1 MSENTTGWERCRGL
15 DLSDDETGSMGE
27 KSKDETTCHA
37 DVQQQETESF
47 STEEVLELRKT
58 VADQNKIISKLQDEL
73 KLRSSDT
80 ETTEDAM
87 NETKKRKRGD
97 ASDEMNLA
105 MVADSFDKDKKIKE
119 LKNEIQFLRSEL
131 KKQTSA
137 STSRVVDKTKSTEVK
152 QTRTLPSNPPLPNIT
167 ALFQELKNGVEKQIT
182 DMKVS
187 IEKTVEAKM
196 AKVLESNKSPTMSY
210 ASAATIA
217 ENGNQAT
224 KQGNDFRTLIADTKN
239 EELICENDRQRREM
253 NIIVHGVKERT
264 KNSEDRMIEL
274 DQTYVKELFSILG
287 LTINAKSITRLGKLD
302 TDGKCRPLKLT
313 MNSVEDKKS
322 VMSRLSNLK
331 SAEEQYKNISIK
343 DDYTPSER
351 ELIRYKLK
359 QAQEMNERMNTNSWK
374 VRKTPKNGL
383 RIVKIRASTEI
394 QTTSNVLPDPTQVPK
409 PII

>member
-15 DLSDDETGSMGE
+15 DVSDDGTGNMGE
-27 KSKDETTCHA
+27 KLKDETTCDA
-37 DVQQQETESF
+37 DVQQENELF
-47 STEEVLELRKT
+47 STEEFLELRKT

-87 NETKKRKRGD
+87 NETKKRKRGE

-131 KKQTSA
+131 KKQTSI
-137 STSRVVDKTKSTEVK
+137 STSRVVDKNKSTEVK
-152 QTRTLPSNPPLPNIT
+152 PTRTLPSNPPLPNIT

-187 IEKTVEAKM
+187 IEKTVEQKI
-196 AKVLESNKSPTMSY
+196 AKVLESNNSPTMSY

-217 ENGNQAT
+217 ENGNQTT

-302 TDGKCRPLKLT
+302 IDGKCRPLKLT
-313 MNSVEDKKS
+313 MKSVEDKKS

-359 QAQEMNERMNTNSWK
+359 QAQEMNERENTNSWK
-374 VRKTPKNGL
+374 VRGTPKNGL

-394 QTTSNVLPDPTQVPK
+394 QTMSNVQPDPTQVPK
-409 PII
+409 SII

>member
-15 DLSDDETGSMGE
+15 DVSDDETGNMGE
-27 KSKDETTCHA
+27 KLKDETTCDA
-37 DVQQQETESF
+37 DVQQENELF
-47 STEEVLELRKT
+47 STEEFLELRKT

-131 KKQTSA
+131 KKQTSI
-137 STSRVVDKTKSTEVK
+137 STSRVVDKNKSTEVK
-152 QTRTLPSNPPLPNIT
+152 QTRALPSNPPLPNIT

-187 IEKTVEAKM
+187 IEKTVEQKI
-196 AKVLESNKSPTMSY
+196 AKVLESNNSPTMSY

-217 ENGNQAT
+217 ENGNQTT

-302 TDGKCRPLKLT
+302 IDGKCRPLKLT
-313 MNSVEDKKS
+313 MKSVEDKKS

-359 QAQEMNERMNTNSWK
+359 QAQEMNERENTNSWK
-374 VRKTPKNGL
+374 VRGTPKNGL

-394 QTTSNVLPDPTQVPK
+394 QTMSNVLPDPTQVPK

>member
-15 DLSDDETGSMGE
+15 DVSDDETGSMGE
-27 KSKDETTCHA
+27 KLKDETTCDA
-37 DVQQQETESF
+37 DVQQENELF
-47 STEEVLELRKT
+47 STEEFLELRKT

-87 NETKKRKRGD
+87 NETKKRKRGE

-131 KKQTSA
+131 KKQTSI
-137 STSRVVDKTKSTEVK
+137 STSRVVDKNKSTEVK
-152 QTRTLPSNPPLPNIT
+152 PTRTLPSNPPLPNIT

-187 IEKTVEAKM
+187 IEKTVEQKI
-196 AKVLESNKSPTMSY
+196 AKVLESNNSPTMSY

-217 ENGNQAT
+217 ENGNQTT

-302 TDGKCRPLKLT
+302 IDGKCRPLKLT
-313 MNSVEDKKS
+313 MKSVEDKKS

-359 QAQEMNERMNTNSWK
+359 QAQEMNERENTNSWK
-374 VRKTPKNGL
+374 VRGTPKNGL

-394 QTTSNVLPDPTQVPK
+394 QTMSNVQPDPTQVPK
-409 PII
+409 SII